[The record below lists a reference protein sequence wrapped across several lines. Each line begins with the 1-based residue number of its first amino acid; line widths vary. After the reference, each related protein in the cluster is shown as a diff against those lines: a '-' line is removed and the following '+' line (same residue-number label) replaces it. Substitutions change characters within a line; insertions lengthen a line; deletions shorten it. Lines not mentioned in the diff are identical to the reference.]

1 MRRIGVFVHP
11 WHTFGREILR
21 GLSHFASQHPDWE
34 WYLPW
39 PGRREWATLPE
50 LPLDGVIMR
59 VGTNFDPTLEFAAH
73 LPRVVISG
81 QADPGVNLC
90 WNNLEI
96 GRLAATHLAEQGH
109 YRQVFVMSEGVL
121 YQRERSKGFQ
131 SVAQDR
137 AADVRIVSLDITH
150 SQVVEAFVAELPSP
164 CGVVGANDEVA
175 RAILIAAVRLNR
187 SVPRDIA
194 VLGIGDDEEF
204 CELNTPTMS
213 SVSLPGV
220 KLGFESAVLLD
231 KVLNGMHH
239 RNGAITFSPDFV
251 TARQSTDLL
260 AVEDPVILDTLTY
273 IRDRAAQGI
282 GVSEVLAM
290 APLSRRA
297 LELRFRR
304 AVGRSIDQELRR
316 VRIQKA
322 QRLLHT
328 TDMSMSE
335 VASRSGFPSAQR
347 LTAVFTRI
355 VGESPTSYRA
365 RLRGQLGI

>member
-21 GLSHFASQHPDWE
+21 GLSHYAAEHPDWE

-39 PGRREWATLPE
+39 PGRREWAALPE
-50 LPLDGVIMR
+50 MAIDGVIMR
-59 VGTNFDPTLEFAAH
+59 VGTNFDPTIDFAAH
-73 LPRVVISG
+73 LPRVIISG
-81 QADPGVNLC
+81 QADPSVDLC
-90 WNNLEI
+90 WDNIEI

-109 YRQVFVMSEGVL
+109 YRQVFVMSEDVL
-121 YQRERSKGFQ
+121 YQRQRSEGFQ

-137 AADVRIVSLDITH
+137 AADVRIVTVDITH
-150 SQVVEAFVAELPSP
+150 PQVVEAFVAELPQP
-164 CGVVGANDEVA
+164 CGVAGANDEAA
-175 RAILIAAVRLNR
+175 RAILSAAVRLHR

-220 KLGFESAVLLD
+220 KLGYESAVLLD
-231 KVLNGMHH
+231 RILNGQDH
-239 RNGAITFSPDFV
+239 RNGAITFVPNFV
-251 TARQSTDLL
+251 TSRQSTDLL
-260 AVEDPVILDTLTY
+260 AVEDPVILDTLTF
-273 IRDRAAQGI
+273 IRDRAAKGI
-282 GVSEVLAM
+282 GVSDVLAM

-304 AVGRSIDQELRR
+304 AVGRSIDQEIRR

-328 TDMSMSE
+328 TDMSMAE

-347 LTAVFTRI
+347 LTAVFTRL

-365 RLRGQLGI
+365 RLRGQLGV